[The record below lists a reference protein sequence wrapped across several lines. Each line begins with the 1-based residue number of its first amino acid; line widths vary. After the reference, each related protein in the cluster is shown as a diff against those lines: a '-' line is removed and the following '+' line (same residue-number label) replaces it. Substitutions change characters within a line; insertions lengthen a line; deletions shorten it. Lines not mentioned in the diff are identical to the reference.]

1 MPQTLSP
8 ILLRTAIT
16 DQGGLITEFFR
27 LRWEQLRTLVSAVAS
42 VAQLDVAARSS
53 ALGSTLVYTAT
64 AAGWY
69 RFSLYTEITRA
80 ATTSSSVQVTVT
92 WTHNA
97 KAMTHTFTAFTDNDT
112 SRADLQEGM
121 LRVDAA
127 TNISVS
133 AAYASVGGTS
143 MQYALSASVEREV

>member
-42 VAQLDVAARSS
+42 VAQVDVAARSS
-53 ALGSTLVYTAT
+53 ALSSTLLYTTT

-69 RFSLYTEITRA
+69 RVSFYTEITRA

-92 WTHNA
+92 WTRNG
-97 KAMTHTFTAFTDNDT
+97 KAMTHPFTAFTDNDT
-112 SRADLQEGM
+112 SRADLQEGI